1 MKLTDSV
8 YLIGSGAVGISSP
21 GDCNVYAVESRG
33 EIALIDCGGAADPSA
48 LIRNLEMD
56 GLKFSSVRSV
66 LLTHAHTDHA
76 NAVAFFNNEGIEV
89 YAAEMAKT
97 MLADGM
103 RKILSD
109 KNIRFHPVNDF
120 LCSMNHGRVDCV
132 VKDGDVIP
140 VEGLQLKV
148 ISTPGHSEDSV
159 CYCFHTTDGDN
170 LFSGDT
176 VFYHGQISYFEN
188 GLSDREKYLESLR
201 RLSALPVSGLF
212 PGHVLF
218 VVNGA
223 KHHMEEAMSFVA
235 KGQLPPQKCY
245 S

>member
-1 MKLTDSV
+1 MKLTDNI
-8 YLIGSGAVGISSP
+8 YLIGSGAIGISSP

-33 EIALIDCGGAADPSA
+33 EIALIDCGVAADPSA
-48 LIRNLEMD
+48 LIRNLEAD
-56 GLKFSSVRSV
+56 GLKFSAVRSV

-76 NAVAFFNNEGIEV
+76 NAVSFFNNEGIGV
-89 YAAEMAKT
+89 YASAQTKN

-103 RKILSD
+103 QKILSE
-109 KNIRFHPVNDF
+109 KNIGFHPANDF
-120 LCSMNHGRVDCV
+120 LCSLNRGRIDCV
-132 VKDGDVIP
+132 VKDGDVIS
-140 VEGLQLKV
+140 VGRLQMKV

-159 CYCFHTTDGDN
+159 CYCFRAADGVH

-176 VFYHGQISYFEN
+176 VFYHGQISYFDN
-188 GLSDREKYLESLR
+188 GLSDREKYLESLH

-223 KHHMEEAMSFVA
+223 KRHLEEAMSFVA
-235 KGQLPPQKCY
+235 DGQLPPQKCY